1 MLGQACRSQNL
12 KLYDPLYCWYTRGR
26 IPIDRYGAEINQTCP
41 HHRKLWNGLVANTL
55 LTGITLQQFSTCS
68 TSHYHSQVAIA
79 RQRSEFASQTSFW
92 VSLAA
97 SNHDFLQNHEIRSI
111 VTNSV
116 GV

>member
-1 MLGQACRSQNL
+1 MHGQTCRSQNL
-12 KLYDPLYCWYTRGR
+12 KVYDPSCVIYTRGR

-41 HHRKLWNGLVANTL
+41 HHRKLWNDLVANTL

-68 TSHYHSQVAIA
+68 TSHYKSTASIA

-92 VSLAA
+92 MSLDS
-97 SNHDFLQNHEIRSI
+97 SNHDFLQNHEVRSI